1 MRVWGPGSE
10 FERRKGMRNQFGPA
24 RMALLAVIFV
34 VMAIFVANVTI
45 AVPVEIAKLPRSEA
59 TQYWPVA
66 VVSLVIVVVV
76 DAFTLGLI
84 VRRRGRQKAEQ
95 AAYEKGAKR

>member
-1 MRVWGPGSE
+1 MSGGEPGSE
-10 FERRKGMRNQFGPA
+10 FERREGMRNQFGPA
-24 RMALLAVIFV
+24 RMALLAV
-34 VMAIFVANVTI
+34 IFVANVTI